1 MGAVILVSGWLG
13 ATYVVTRAPEK
24 PDAAAVEYQIVDN
37 HVYPITLGESRR
49 EKQLVQRMEGDLG
62 VWIAEFDACLKS
74 NLRPPRLAWTLL
86 VLATALGV
94 GCLGVA
100 KLSIE
105 DDVESGVDDDWA

>member
-1 MGAVILVSGWLG
+1 MAAVILVSGWLG
-13 ATYVVTRAPEK
+13 ATYIVMRAPEE
-24 PDAAAVEYQIVDN
+24 PDAGAVEYQIVDN

-49 EKQLVQRMEGDLG
+49 EKQIVQRMEGNFG

-74 NLRPPRLAWTLL
+74 QLRPPRLAWTLL
-86 VLATALGV
+86 VLSTAIGV

-105 DDVESGVDDDWA
+105 DDVESGGDDDRA